1 MYLIDSTLNVL
12 SPAIGNLLNSVTNY
26 YLLNS
31 RNRNKFNFQIVDCLF
46 LQILNYKRNR
56 HISRGDLQG
65 WVSSPKRALYK
76 R

>member
-65 WVSSPKRALYK
+65 WVSSPIRALYK